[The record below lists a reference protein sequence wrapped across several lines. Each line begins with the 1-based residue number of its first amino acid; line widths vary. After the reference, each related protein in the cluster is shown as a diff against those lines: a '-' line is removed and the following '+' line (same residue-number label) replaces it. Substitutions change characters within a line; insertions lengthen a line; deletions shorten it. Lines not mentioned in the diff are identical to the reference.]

1 MISLLRI
8 FHGPSGAVVVLTGLC
23 GPRRRGS
30 ASHRRE
36 PRASSWWGRAPRGM
50 GGAFVAVADDA
61 SATWWN
67 PAGLP
72 ATLIFD
78 GVADVGALNSGP
90 DRPIEDAS
98 SAGQDRA
105 WQVAAALPGRGAQL
119 HTGAPVAAGAGA
131 YSGGPGQPTRG
142 GTSPDRT
149 VAPDT
154 ALRRLPRPVARRR
167 GRRGRD
173 GEARPGRSVRRPSAA
188 SGSIDEA
195 FDAAADA
202 DRVDA
207 TRGDVD
213 AGVLVRLARVR
224 LGLSARN
231 LAAPTF
237 TGADGVSWTLDRR
250 VRAGVALV
258 ADADRAG
265 RQAWVVAADA
275 DLTRD
280 DQVAGT
286 WRGHR
291 RRGRTMD
298 CRRAAWRCA
307 AVLKRARPA
316 RPVPRQPAGSAWP
329 CRADSFSTWRVSPAP
344 NGAAAGACRPM

>member
-1 MISLLRI
+1 
-8 FHGPSGAVVVLTGLC
+8 
-23 GPRRRGS
+23 
-30 ASHRRE
+30 
-36 PRASSWWGRAPRGM
+36 M

-72 ATLIFD
+72 ATLVFD
-78 GVADVGALNSGP
+78 GVADVVALNFGT

-105 WQVAAALPGRGAQL
+105 WQVAAAF
-119 HTGAPVAAGAGA
+119 TVAALSYTRVHQWRLDQVPTAEA
-131 YSGGPGQPTRG
+131 PASRQEGGRVPTARSLLTQHFGVSFAQSLGDAVVVGVTGRLVRG
-142 GTSPDRT
+142 GVS
-149 VAPDT
+149 VA
-154 ALRRLPRPVARRR
+154 
-167 GRRGRD
+167 
-173 GEARPGRSVRRPSAA
+173 EATG
-188 SGSIDEA
+188 GSIDEA

-202 DRVDA
+202 DRLNA

-224 LGLSARN
+224 LGLAARN

-237 TGADGVSWTLDRR
+237 TGADGGRWTLDRR
-250 VRAGVALV
+250 VRAGVAVV

-265 RQAWVVAADA
+265 RQAWVMAVDA

-286 WRGHR
+286 WRGLGAGVERWIAARRVAVRGGVEASTAGQARVSATGGVSVALPGGFFLDAAGVAGAQR
-291 RRGRTMD
+291 RRG
-298 CRRAAWRCA
+298 WG
-307 AVLKRARPA
+307 L
-316 RPVPRQPAGSAWP
+316 SAHVM
-329 CRADSFSTWRVSPAP
+329 F
-344 NGAAAGACRPM
+344 